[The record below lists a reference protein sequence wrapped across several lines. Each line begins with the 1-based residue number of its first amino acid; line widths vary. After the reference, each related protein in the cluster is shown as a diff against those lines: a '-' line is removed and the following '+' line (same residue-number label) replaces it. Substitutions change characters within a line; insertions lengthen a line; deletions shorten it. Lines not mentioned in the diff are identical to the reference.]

1 MRTPWPRSPTFPL
14 FSGSPCGLPSPQ
26 YWRGGCCGWPGS
38 IPQRRRL
45 ITHATLEIGVPAAKS
60 SLFCQGIPM
69 WLPSLI
75 FVLGLIILTVGADLF
90 IRGAAGLGARFG
102 LSSFVIG
109 MVIVG
114 FGTSAPELAV
124 NLTAAY
130 SGHYDL
136 ALGNVVGSNIV
147 NIGLILGL
155 SALLAPMVIHLR
167 MLRVETPLLIATSG
181 WLWLLARDGI
191 LARWEGL
198 LLLAAQFALTW
209 FVLRSGRQE
218 SAAVRAEISAEI
230 SPPQRGS
237 STLWLLG
244 IGLAGLIGGGMLAVD
259 AAVQVARGLGI
270 SELII
275 GLTVV
280 AIGTSLPEL
289 ASSAVAAWRGHSD
302 IAVGNI
308 IGSNLFNILFILGIT
323 ASIQPLPVAP
333 ALEHIEIPIMIGFT
347 VLLYL
352 IMRRQMRIGRRA
364 GTLLLLAYLGTVGW
378 QVQRALG

>member
-1 MRTPWPRSPTFPL
+1 
-14 FSGSPCGLPSPQ
+14 
-26 YWRGGCCGWPGS
+26 
-38 IPQRRRL
+38 
-45 ITHATLEIGVPAAKS
+45 
-60 SLFCQGIPM
+60 
-69 WLPSLI
+69 
-75 FVLGLIILTVGADLF
+75 LF

-167 MLRVETPLLIATSG
+167 MLRVEPPLLIATSG

>member
-1 MRTPWPRSPTFPL
+1 
-14 FSGSPCGLPSPQ
+14 
-26 YWRGGCCGWPGS
+26 
-38 IPQRRRL
+38 
-45 ITHATLEIGVPAAKS
+45 
-60 SLFCQGIPM
+60 
-69 WLPSLI
+69 
-75 FVLGLIILTVGADLF
+75 
-90 IRGAAGLGARFG
+90 
-102 LSSFVIG
+102 
-109 MVIVG
+109 
-114 FGTSAPELAV
+114 
-124 NLTAAY
+124 
-130 SGHYDL
+130 
-136 ALGNVVGSNIV
+136 VVGSNIV

-289 ASSAVAAWRGHSD
+289 ASSAVATWRGHSD